1 MVKKENYNVSEI
13 LKLATSFLE
22 KNGIQNPR
30 LDSELLLGAVLN
42 FSRIEIYTDFFR
54 PLSPR
59 EIQAYRELI
68 SIRAKGKPVAYI
80 LEKKPFRHLVLK
92 VNQDVLIPRPETE
105 LVVDKVLEVAKKRK
119 ETEIKMVD
127 LGTGSG
133 AIALS
138 IAYEMPDAFVFALD
152 ISDKALRVAQ
162 ENAEFYSLQD
172 RVKFIRCDFLDGLDD
187 CFMNEIDVIVSN
199 PPYIPSKEIDK
210 LQKEIR
216 DFEPLL
222 ALDGGPD
229 GLREYRRIIAE
240 SPSYLKEGGYLILEI
255 GGDQADSVERL
266 LNDSGKYDEV
276 DVSKDYAGIERVVVA
291 RRRYIQLPA
300 ASYQS
305 PGENM
310 SREKEG

>member
-13 LKLATSFLE
+13 LKLATSFLK

-42 FSRIEIYTDFFR
+42 ISRVEIYTDFFR
-54 PLSPR
+54 PLSPQ
-59 EIQAYRELI
+59 EIQTYRELI

-105 LVVDKVLEVAKKRK
+105 LVVDKVLEIAKKRK
-119 ETEIKMVD
+119 ESEFKMVD

-138 IAYEMPDAFVFALD
+138 IVYEMSNVFMFALD
-152 ISDKALRVAQ
+152 FSEKALNVAR
-162 ENAEFYSLQD
+162 ENAKLYGLND
-172 RVKFIRCDFLDGLDD
+172 KVKFICCDLFKDLDNGLK
-187 CFMNEIDVIVSN
+187 NKIDVIVSN
-199 PPYIPSKEIDK
+199 PPYIPSGKINE
-210 LQKEIR
+210 LQREIR

-229 GLREYRRIIAE
+229 GLKEYRRIIAE
-240 SPSYLKEGGYLILEI
+240 APDYLKEDGYLILEI
-255 GGDQADSVERL
+255 GENQADSVECL

-276 DVSKDYAGIERVVVA
+276 DISKDYAGIERIVAA
-291 RRRYIQLPA
+291 RRR
-300 ASYQS
+300 
-305 PGENM
+305 
-310 SREKEG
+310 